1 MSSQTPRAPEPWLDF
16 GHLLEILRQQ
26 KVTFLGFL
34 GAVLVAAGVGTVLS
48 DREYEAV
55 TLVHLLPRA
64 GQEIAVREVTQSD
77 AGGYLEGRERART
90 QVQIIL
96 SRAVREEALRRYN
109 EQGYDDLKPT
119 ADDVERLGRKLS
131 AGPRED
137 TQLVEIRVA
146 HGDPDRAAALA
157 NLVAGVYQ
165 EGNLDARRDAAR
177 DTKVWIDG
185 RSDQYLST
193 VEQASTALLDFKE
206 SQDVVDIEENID
218 GISSRLNALQQAYGD
233 TTTERVLLE
242 TGLYEHQRLLRAGQT
257 DVLAGMFDDPTL
269 NALAAEHA
277 QVVAQS
283 AQVLARYGDQHP
295 EHRRALAH
303 QARVEEMLA
312 SEVVRAVDA
321 ERSRVNTLR
330 RQEARLQEE
339 VAAIKT
345 ELLEKQRLQEDY
357 SRLKMEHQRA
367 LEVYEAL
374 GQRGTEVDL
383 QAHTQLNDVRVV
395 DWALP
400 PARPARPNVPLNMA
414 MALFVGLGGGFGLA
428 LLRSRLDESIQ
439 TPGDVQSMLG
449 ETMLGALPSLPAEGT
464 PRSRALY
471 AVDHPRSMYA
481 EALRALRGVLISTIG
496 RGRSRRLLVTSTM
509 EGEGKTTVAA
519 GLAVAYAQLGLSVL
533 LFEGDLRSPR
543 VHQIMGLPPA
553 PGVAEALADPRDPRR
568 FVQFTSVPNLHVMAV
583 GASVDL
589 PNELL
594 ASQAMDDVLDLLGET
609 YKVVIIDTPPAGML
623 ADAAAMAAHT
633 DGVVVVV
640 RRGQPSRAIVAQTLA
655 RLRQTG
661 ARVLGVVINDLPL
674 SREAKRYGLDR
685 PYYGQRTEGSPPSS
699 PAGPA
704 APEE

>member
-1 MSSQTPRAPEPWLDF
+1 MSTSSHRPPDPWLDL
-16 GHLLEILRQQ
+16 GHLLEVIRQQ
-26 KVTFLGFL
+26 RVTFLGFL
-34 GAVLVAAGVGTVLS
+34 GASLVAAGVGTALA

-55 TLVHLLPRA
+55 TVVHLLPRA
-64 GQEIAVREVTQSD
+64 GQEIAVREVVQSD
-77 AGGYLEGRERART
+77 AGGYMEGRERART
-90 QVQIIL
+90 QVQIIQ
-96 SRAVREEALRRYN
+96 SRVVREEALRRYN
-109 EQGYDDLKPT
+109 QQGFDDLRPT
-119 ADDVERLGRKLS
+119 SDDVDRLGRKLS

-146 HGDPDRAAALA
+146 HADPERAAALA
-157 NLVAGVYQ
+157 NLVAEVYQ

-177 DTKVWIDG
+177 DTKVWIEN
-185 RSDQYLST
+185 RSDQYLQS
-193 VEQASTALLDFKE
+193 VDQASAALLQFKE
-206 SQDVVDIEENID
+206 EQDVVDIEERID
-218 GISSRLNALQQAYGD
+218 GISSRLSALQQAYGD

-242 TGLYEHQRLLRAGQT
+242 TRLYEHQRLLRAGDT

-269 NALAAEHA
+269 NALAEEHA

-312 SEVVRAVDA
+312 AEVARAVDA

-330 RQEARLQEE
+330 RQETRLEE
-339 VAAIKT
+339 ELSSVKG
-345 ELLEKQRLQEDY
+345 ELLDKQRLQEEY
-357 SRLKMEHQRA
+357 SRLKMEHERA
-367 LEVYEAL
+367 RQVYDAL

-395 DWALP
+395 DLAQP
-400 PARPARPNVPLNMA
+400 PSRPTRPNVPLNMG

-428 LLRSRLDESIQ
+428 LLRHRLDESIG
-439 TPGDVQSMLG
+439 TPGDVQGLLG
-449 ETMLGALPSLPAEGT
+449 ETLLGAIPSLPGET
-464 PRSRALY
+464 RPEQRALY
-471 AVDHPRSMYA
+471 LLDHPRSVYA
-481 EALRALRGVLISTIG
+481 ESFRALRGVLISTIG

-533 LFEGDLRSPR
+533 LFEGDLRAPR
-543 VHQIMGLPPA
+543 VHQVLGLPPE
-553 PGVAEALADPRDPRR
+553 PGVAEALADPRDPLR
-568 FVQFTSVPNLHVMAV
+568 FVRPTAIPNLHAMTV
-583 GASVDL
+583 GAGVDL

-623 ADAAAMAAHT
+623 ADAAAMASHT
-633 DGVVVVV
+633 DGVLVVV
-640 RRGQPSRAIVAQTLA
+640 RRGLPSRAIVAQTLA

-661 ARVLGVVINDLPL
+661 ARVLGVVLNDLPI

-685 PYYGQRTEGSPPSS
+685 PYYGQRQEGAAPPAA
-699 PAGPA
+699 AGPSTPSA
-704 APEE
+704 

>member
-1 MSSQTPRAPEPWLDF
+1 MSAPSPRPPEPWLDP
-16 GHLLEILRQQ
+16 GHLLEILLQQ

-34 GAVLVAAGVGTVLS
+34 GAVLVAAGVGTALS

-55 TLVHLLPRA
+55 TVVHLLPRA
-64 GQEIAVREVTQSD
+64 GQEIAVREVMQSD

-90 QVQIIL
+90 QVQIIQ
-96 SRAVREEALRRYN
+96 SRAVREEALKRYN
-109 EQGYDDLKPT
+109 EQGYDDLHAT
-119 ADDVERLGRKLS
+119 SEDVDKLGRKLS

-146 HGDPDRAAALA
+146 HGDPERAAVLA
-157 NLVAGVYQ
+157 NLIAGVYQ

-177 DTKVWIDG
+177 DTKVWIDN
-185 RSDQYLST
+185 RSDQYQDS
-193 VEQASTALLDFKE
+193 VEQASAALLTYKE
-206 SQDVVDIEENID
+206 SHDVVDIEEHID
-218 GISSRLNALQQAYGD
+218 GISSRLTALQQAYGD
-233 TTTERVLLE
+233 TTTERVLME
-242 TGLYEHQRLLRAGQT
+242 TRLYEHQRLLRAGQT

-269 NALAAEHA
+269 NALAEEHA

-303 QARVEEMLA
+303 QARVTEMLA
-312 SEVVRAVDA
+312 TEVARAVDA

-330 RQEARLQEE
+330 RQETRLQEE
-339 VAAIKT
+339 LSAVKG
-345 ELLEKQRLQEDY
+345 ELLEKQRLQEEY
-357 SRLKMEHQRA
+357 SRLKVEHERA
-367 LEVYEAL
+367 LQVYDAL

-400 PARPARPNVPLNMA
+400 PNKPARPNVPLNMA
-414 MALFVGLGGGFGLA
+414 MALFVGLGGGLGLA
-428 LLRSRLDESIQ
+428 LLRHRLDETINSPQ
-439 TPGDVQSMLG
+439 EVQSLLG
-449 ETMLGALPSLPAEGT
+449 ETMLGAVPSLPEDGD
-464 PRSRALY
+464 PNRRALH

-533 LFEGDLRSPR
+533 LFEGDLRAPR
-543 VHQIMGLPPA
+543 VHQVMGLPPE
-553 PGVAEALADPRDPRR
+553 PGVAEALANPRDPLRY
-568 FVQFTSVPNLHVMAV
+568 VQPTAIPNLHVMAV
-583 GASVDL
+583 GAMVDL

-623 ADAAAMAAHT
+623 ADAAAMASHT

-640 RRGQPSRAIVAQTLA
+640 RRGRPSRAIVAQTLA

-661 ARVLGVVINDLPL
+661 ARVLGVVLNDLPL

-685 PYYGQRTEGSPPSS
+685 PYYGQRTEGPASSS

-704 APEE
+704 APKP